1 MWSMGAGFAA
11 LYTAYAGLV
20 VVLLPAQIQNLDA
33 AAKESNLALV
43 TMTSS
48 IVTLF
53 AQPIIGA
60 ISDRTRGRLGRRTP
74 WMLFGAVG
82 ATLSLLAISHATTL
96 LWLTLMWVAVQVLLN
111 VIQAPL
117 TAVMADRVAGLAEV
131 AGRVGDADVERTREL
146 REAVYRTASAD
157 LLEQQP
163 RTGDLRLI
171 SRTVAG
177 KQVTPVLE
185 ELGRAVW
192 RGNVDQVLATVAHQA
207 CVLLGGPD
215 HRRVR
220 ACMDTQCTRLFV
232 DHSRSGSRRWCDKQ
246 SCGGRANAAAYRR
259 RRSQPSPR

>member
-1 MWSMGAGFAA
+1 MYARVSD
-11 LYTAYAGLV
+11 TAWVEFTFVSGH
-20 VVLLPAQIQNLDA
+20 
-33 AAKESNLALV
+33 LALD
-43 TMTSS
+43 
-48 IVTLF
+48 L
-53 AQPIIGA
+53 A
-60 ISDRTRGRLGRRTP
+60 
-74 WMLFGAVG
+74 
-82 ATLSLLAISHATTL
+82 ATLTWRSSYPIELLTGPQDLSAWIE
-96 LWLTLMWVAVQVLLN
+96 Q
-111 VIQAPL
+111 
-117 TAVMADRVAGLAEV
+117 AGLAEV

-171 SRTVAG
+171 SRTAVG